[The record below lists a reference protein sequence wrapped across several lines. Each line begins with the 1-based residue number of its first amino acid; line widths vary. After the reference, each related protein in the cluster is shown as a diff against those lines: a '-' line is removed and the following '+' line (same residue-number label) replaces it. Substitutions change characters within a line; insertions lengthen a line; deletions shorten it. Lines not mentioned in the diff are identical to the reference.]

1 MEALHM
7 AMGSEGEGTG
17 ERVGSEDH
25 ETGDNQ
31 CSRLA
36 QQV

>member
-1 MEALHM
+1 M

-17 ERVGSEDH
+17 EGGLGGP

-31 CSRLA
+31 RGRLA